1 MNEKIR
7 AAIRFLQKALNFVFE
22 IEKENTCFLPAVVH
36 ENASSIAEMVL
47 ETQETR
53 AKNIPTM
60 YVLQI
65 PKTKFMF
72 YFFN

>member
-60 YVLQI
+60 KVSKIL
-65 PKTKFMF
+65 KKKCMLNFL
-72 YFFN
+72 N